1 MEDGDEGSRLSCFRE
16 WMSLQEQDLSEL
28 LQSLRLNDVDGDDH
42 TAELSQLVEKN
53 IRHFQEYVGRRVN
66 LAREDVCPYFS
77 PTWCT
82 SLEGSMLWAGGCR
95 PSIFIRLVYALSG
108 KEISSRLDEYLLG
121 NRTGGLGELSL
132 SQINSINSLQLKTIR
147 EEEKLSSKLASTQ
160 EEMADQPIAIIAK
173 ELGAHSEASTEADEA
188 LNTLAVSMTSMLEEA
203 DNLRLNTLKELTSIL
218 TPVQAVDL
226 IATGKKLH
234 LCINAWGRRRDQE
247 HGRH

>member
-1 MEDGDEGSRLSCFRE
+1 MEDGYTCSQLSCFRE

-28 LQSLRLNDVDGDDH
+28 LQSLHLNNADGDDH

-53 IRHFQEYVGRRVN
+53 IRHFQEYAGQRAS

-77 PTWCT
+77 PNWCT

-108 KEISSRLDEYLLG
+108 KEISSRLDEYLRG
-121 NRTGGLGELSL
+121 NRNGGLGELSP
-132 SQINSINSLQLKTIR
+132 SQINSINSLQLKTIQ
-147 EEEKLSSKLASTQ
+147 EEEKLTSKLASMQ

-173 ELGAHSEASTEADEA
+173 ELAAHSEASTEADQA
-188 LNTLAVSMTSMLEEA
+188 LNVVSVSMTSMLEEA

-226 IATGKKLH
+226 IATGRKLH
-234 LCINAWGRRRDQE
+234 LCIHAWGRRRDHE

>member
-1 MEDGDEGSRLSCFRE
+1 MEDSDEGSGLSCFRE
-16 WMSLQEQDLSEL
+16 WMTLQEQDLSEL
-28 LQSLRLNDVDGDDH
+28 LQSLRLNNADGHDH

-53 IRHFQEYVGRRVN
+53 IRHFQEYVGRRVS

-108 KEISSRLDEYLLG
+108 KEISSRLEEYLRG
-121 NRTGGLGELSL
+121 NRTGGLGELSS

-147 EEEKLSSKLASTQ
+147 EEEKLSSKLASMQ

-173 ELGAHSEASTEADEA
+173 ELAAHSEASTEADEA

-226 IATGKKLH
+226 IATAKKLH
-234 LCINAWGRRRDQE
+234 LCIHAWGRRRDQE